1 MKSLFFQTAWSECE
15 DVLSNFN
22 EVQEFCDSN
31 KATSI
36 TDLLDVAQKAVQKV
50 SHTSSSSR

>member
-36 TDLLDVAQKAVQKV
+36 TDLLNVAQKAVQKV
-50 SHTSSSSR
+50 SNTSR